1 MQQEIQLVQSNPSRF
16 RTGQSANKR
25 LTLLSSPQS
34 LVSTQD
40 ERQALLEMRT
50 KRQVAVSRVSMLNA
64 EREKQVRCLEQLKE
78 VLKNLRV
85 ENHTRSKCENVLNSD
100 T

>member
-25 LTLLSSPQS
+25 LSLLSSLQS
-34 LVSTQD
+34 LVSTPD

-78 VLKNLRV
+78 VLKHLRV
-85 ENHTRSKCENVLNSD
+85 ENHTRSKLSKVWNSEH
-100 T
+100 

>member
-1 MQQEIQLVQSNPSRF
+1 
-16 RTGQSANKR
+16 
-25 LTLLSSPQS
+25 
-34 LVSTQD
+34 
-40 ERQALLEMRT
+40 MRT

-85 ENHTRSKCENVLNSD
+85 ENHTRSKLSKVWNSEH
-100 T
+100 